1 MSARRRFRLGLG
13 ALSGAPNGGVRPALP
28 AGLLAGVLLVCL
40 VSGSQAA
47 VPAADERKTP
57 TPIEIE
63 ADNGIE
69 WRQQEQIVYARG
81 HAKAVRGT
89 LTLYGD
95 VLSARYR
102 PRPDGSNEVWRIESD
117 GAVRITQPNQ
127 EIHGDHAT
135 YDPETGVLVVT
146 GRKVRLTTPDS
157 EITADQSIE
166 YASKNRLLTARGN
179 AEAKQGERTV
189 RADTLVVTLQDG
201 NTNNSQVK
209 RIEAS
214 RNVVVITAS
223 EVMRGD
229 QGVYDLDA
237 QRATLTGQV
246 KVTRGENQLNGC
258 RGELDLD
265 FGVGRMFPCPNAGG
279 AAGRVRG
286 LIVPGS
292 DNKE

>member
-13 ALSGAPNGGVRPALP
+13 ALSGAPTGGVRTALP
-28 AGLLAGVLLVCL
+28 AGLLAGVLLVGL
-40 VSGSQAA
+40 APKSHAA
-47 VPAADERKTP
+47 VPAAEERKTP

-127 EIHGDHAT
+127 EMQGDHAT

-179 AEAKQGERTV
+179 AAAKQGERTV

-201 NTNNSQVK
+201 NTDSSQVK

-214 RNVVVITAS
+214 RNVVVITAN

-265 FGVGRMFPCPNAGG
+265 SGVGRMFPCPNASGE
-279 AAGRVRG
+279 AGRVRG